1 MSAQASSVASSGAAV
16 AAPLGPYL
24 RGWLLFTGFVGLE
37 VLPYLSIAARRLY
50 GPGVE
55 YLRRASWAPG
65 FVLFHL
71 PIYLAFGAPVFFGAR
86 LGEYLRGA
94 DRLNQG
100 RPWRRFALAHIA
112 CVALLVLA
120 SWAFPPDLVLGHIP
134 ARPWALPAPTLS
146 LYGLM
151 LLLIWI
157 AVAMW
162 LLAMA
167 PAAALARFIA
177 GNWAALLGLFAGAL
191 TYVVSRAASDTVENW
206 LHHILFT
213 PTVSIA
219 AWLLRLVGY
228 HIVVNPAAALIGDSR
243 FLAEIGPSCLGY
255 EGVLLLLLL
264 LGAYLAAFR
273 RRLIFPN
280 ALFLPPL
287 AALTIWL
294 FNALRIALLI
304 AVGSSWS
311 PAIASHGFHSGL
323 GAIFLVL
330 VAGSSI
336 YLLERAPIFSR
347 QSRDERAAAAVPRSD
362 EALPLAPQLVL
373 TAVAMVTLLGTSG
386 FDWPYPLRVL
396 SVGGVLI
403 LMRGRFRFGRFE
415 LDTVALGIGAAVFAL
430 WLMLAPDRPAET
442 ARFAGALAT
451 APWPLAFGWLLF
463 RCLGAVVTV
472 PLAEE
477 MAFRG
482 FLLPFI
488 AKDCG
493 ILFGAR
499 LNLAIAALVSSLA
512 FGFLHRDWI
521 AGCAAGLAYAVVRL
535 RRDRLADAVV
545 AHATTNLLLAVYV
558 LVSRR
563 WSYW

>member
-1 MSAQASSVASSGAAV
+1 
-16 AAPLGPYL
+16 
-24 RGWLLFTGFVGLE
+24 
-37 VLPYLSIAARRLY
+37 
-50 GPGVE
+50 VE

-86 LGEYLRGA
+86 LGEYLRAA

-120 SWAFPPDLVLGHIP
+120 SWAFPPDLVIGHIP
-134 ARPWALPAPTLS
+134 ARPWTLPAPTLS

-151 LLLIWI
+151 LLLIWL
-157 AVAMW
+157 AVGMW
-162 LLAMA
+162 LLALA
-167 PAAALARFIA
+167 PVAAFGRFIA
-177 GNWAALLGLFAGAL
+177 ANWGALLGLFAGAL
-191 TYVVSRAASDTVENW
+191 AYVVSRAATDTVENW
-206 LHHILFT
+206 LHRILFT

-219 AWLLRLVGY
+219 AWLLRLAGY
-228 HIVVNPAAALIGDSR
+228 HTVVNPAAALFGTSQ
-243 FLAEIGPSCLGY
+243 FVAEIGPSCLGY

-273 RRLIFPN
+273 RRLIFPDV
-280 ALFLPPL
+280 LWLPPL

-330 VAGSSI
+330 VAGGSI
-336 YLLERAPIFSR
+336 YLLERAPIFAR
-347 QSRDERAAAAVPRSD
+347 RGGGERAAGAGPRSD
-362 EALPLAPQLVL
+362 EALLLAPQLLL
-373 TAVAMVTLLGTSG
+373 TAVAMLTLLVTSG
-386 FDWPYPLRVL
+386 FDWPYPMRVL
-396 SVGGVLI
+396 IVGVVLI
-403 LMRGRFRFGRFE
+403 AMRRRFRLGRFE
-415 LDTVALGIGAAVFAL
+415 LDWVALGSGAAIFVL
-430 WLMLAPDRPAET
+430 WLMLVPDHPAET
-442 ARFAGALAT
+442 TKFAAALAS
-451 APWPLAFGWLLF
+451 APRPLAAAWILF
-463 RCLGAVVTV
+463 RILGAVVTV

-488 AKDCG
+488 ARECG
-493 ILFGAR
+493 LRFGAR
-499 LNLAIAALVSSLA
+499 VNLAIAALVSSLL
-512 FGFLHRDWI
+512 FGFLHQDWV
-521 AGCAAGLAYAVVRL
+521 AGCAAGLAYAAVRL
-535 RRDRLADAVV
+535 RRDRLADAVI
-545 AHATTNLLLAVYV
+545 AHAATNLLLAVYV
-558 LVSRR
+558 LATRH